1 MEGGYRP
8 SKVFLAADHGGY
20 DAKEQLKAQLQAE
33 FDVVDMG
40 PENLNPDDDFTPYA
54 EEVAKA
60 VVAEKNSMGVLVC
73 RSGEGMAI
81 AANKINGVRAAL
93 VWDQSV
99 ARETREDNDSNVLS
113 LPADHITTDE
123 MLAITRTWLTT
134 PFSGAERHARR
145 IEQISELEDKTS

>member
-1 MEGGYRP
+1 
-8 SKVFLAADHGGY
+8 
-20 DAKEQLKAQLQAE
+20 
-33 FDVVDMG
+33 MG
-40 PENLNPDDDFTPYA
+40 PENMNPDDDFTPYA

-81 AANKINGVRAAL
+81 AANKIDGVRAAL

-99 ARETREDNDSNVLS
+99 ARETREDNDSNILS